1 MKHDPVTASGPGTDP
16 RDAPLLTL
24 LRISVLVLS
33 SRVSGPVALRWVSY
47 PIKVVVKSCKL
58 LPTMALG
65 SLLLRKRYTR
75 ADQMAA
81 VLLCAGL
88 IGCMCSGPSLAPALD
103 VETAVRDAMAALPP
117 AKFERVLHPVFE
129 QDEATLIAVGMTL
142 GGLVGL
148 AQVPLY

>member
-1 MKHDPVTASGPGTDP
+1 MPAQLAELADRGLAELAADPA
-16 RDAPLLTL
+16 LT
-24 LRISVLVLS
+24 R
-33 SRVSGPVALRWVSY
+33 
-47 PIKVVVKSCKL
+47 
-58 LPTMALG
+58 PTEA
-65 SLLLRKRYTR
+65 Y
-75 ADQMAA
+75 
-81 VLLCAGL
+81 
-88 IGCMCSGPSLAPALD
+88 LARALD